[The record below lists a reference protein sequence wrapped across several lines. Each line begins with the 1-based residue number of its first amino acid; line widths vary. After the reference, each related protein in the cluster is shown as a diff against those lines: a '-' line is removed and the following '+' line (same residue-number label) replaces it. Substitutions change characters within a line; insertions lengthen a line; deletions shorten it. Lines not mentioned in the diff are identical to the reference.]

1 MKTNKIN
8 IYGHMETKNVIL
20 DFSQTDFSD
29 AKVCDEN
36 SLIHQSKMED
46 FKVIADRHIANAI
59 KEFNLY
65 NSGVI
70 EAKYEHNTISIF
82 ANRGA
87 GKTTFLLSALDRM
100 GQWYPD
106 QILCLKHIDPSKV
119 EKGENT
125 FVDIIARIQEQVN
138 LVMERKQ
145 RAFCLDENSRDQ
157 IKSVERSYKKLM
169 NGIAFMDGIGKTEKY
184 DDWDDAEFAAMQ
196 GMEKAISSINIDEA
210 FQEYVFKA
218 LRFID
223 KKCFVVSFDDI
234 DTDFNKGYQILE
246 VIRKYLT
253 TPLIMTILTG
263 DLELYGKLVR
273 KASWD
278 CFSPTFLKKES
289 EFANRNKMEF
299 STMIDQLENQYLVK
313 ILKPENRIQLSSIK
327 EYLSEPG
334 FQLFVKFDKSDEQ
347 GFSLESCYTKL
358 LKEIGAYKEKSKLDD
373 ELRQFMLGLSLRIQ
387 IRLLTQIRDLELM
400 KSGNHDEHKLATGI
414 LSVFWNDINQ
424 KANNAKALTMSSPVY
439 TIEMLKFLKFTNSME
454 VGATFLPETT
464 DEILNKALF
473 AVGTKYNEQV
483 KSHNH
488 LVFDYWIR
496 ISLIALLT
504 DKIWQKDRDSLG
516 ELLGYAQLITDAGLA
531 KSLCMMQAF
540 YYSIGP
546 NMPQLPGQLFLEEE
560 PFVRSDFRNI
570 LSMLPAFGI
579 EDAQKNKVAYLSV
592 FKIIAVISDLL
603 RVEANEEDTELKGII
618 TQILKMGQYRNYT
631 VPKMGPWNQGGRQP
645 GQKEM
650 TQETSDP
657 FMFDEDEK
665 MNEVATMAFV
675 KKIRKWKNKEVS
687 VSCQSLNRIFVR
699 FYHTLVSLDNQSSI
713 YPLAERF
720 NRMILAL
727 LNSTLVEACMDNGVT
742 DVELNV
748 ISDIEQTFIY
758 NITQYNELKSSDK
771 QNFSFFNWLKDC
783 PLLTVYI
790 DPYIVSYIEGGPI
803 AVYKEKHYIRLHHK
817 MKEKNYREYN
827 RQKLIGEEEKLN
839 NAIDDVRRLA
849 KYRRLFSQ
857 REHLERLQMSTSSLS
872 ETQSINEHLKILNN
886 EMEDAQK
893 RLTTVSLY
901 DIHVSVESSL
911 DELNDALHSLLVYS
925 FDNSG
930 AIKKLERQISMIDD
944 AIGSFGLQNDY
955 REILQKINKRSE
967 KTSAFLY
974 LLKTY
979 PIVRR

>member
-1 MKTNKIN
+1 
-8 IYGHMETKNVIL
+8 METKNVLL

-36 SLIHQSKMED
+36 SLIHQSKLED
-46 FKVIADRHIANAI
+46 FKVIADRHIASA
-59 KEFNLY
+59 KSEFSLRE
-65 NSGVI
+65 SGVM

-100 GQWYPD
+100 GKWYPD
-106 QILCLKHIDPSKV
+106 EILCLKLIDPSKV

-125 FVDIIARIQEQVN
+125 FIDIIARIQEQVN
-138 LVMERKQ
+138 IVMERKQ
-145 RAFCLDENSRDQ
+145 KTLCLDENCRDQ
-157 IKSVERSYKKLM
+157 KKSVERSYKKLM
-169 NGIAFMDGIGKTEKY
+169 DGIAFLDGIGKTEKY

-196 GMEKAISSINIDEA
+196 GMEKAISSINIDEV
-210 FQEYVFKA
+210 FQDYVFKA
-218 LRFID
+218 LRFIN
-223 KKCFVVSFDDI
+223 KRCFVVSFDDI

-278 CFSPTFLKKES
+278 CFSSNFLKKEC
-289 EFANRNKMEF
+289 EFANRNKIEF

-327 EYLSEPG
+327 EYLSESG
-334 FQLFVKFDKSDEQ
+334 FHLFVKFDKSDEQ
-347 GFSLESCYTKL
+347 RFSLESCYTQL
-358 LKEIGAYKEKSKLDD
+358 LKEIGAYKERSKLDD
-373 ELRQFMLGLSLRIQ
+373 ELREFMLGLSLRIQ
-387 IRLLTQIRDLELM
+387 IRLLTQIRDLGLM
-400 KSGNHDEHKLATGI
+400 KGGNHDKHKENKLATGI

-483 KSHNH
+483 KIHNH

-504 DKIWQKDRDSLG
+504 DRIWQKDRDSLG
-516 ELLGYAQLITDAGLA
+516 ELLGYAQLLTDAGLA
-531 KSLCMMQAF
+531 KSLCLMKAF

-560 PFVRSDFRNI
+560 PFVRSNFRNI

-603 RVEANEEDTELKGII
+603 RVEANEEEEETELKGII
-618 TQILKMGQYRNYT
+618 AQILKMGQYRNYT
-631 VPKMGPWNQGGRQP
+631 VPKMGPWFQGGRLP

-650 TQETSDP
+650 VQEMSDP

-665 MNEVATMAFV
+665 MNEVDTMVYV
-675 KKIRKWKNKEVS
+675 KKIRKWKNREVN

-699 FYHTLVSLDNQSSI
+699 FYHTLISLDNQNSI

-720 NRMILAL
+720 SRMILAL
-727 LNSTLVEACMDNGVT
+727 LNSTLVEACMDNGMT
-742 DVELNV
+742 DVEMNV

-758 NITQYNELKSSDK
+758 NYTRYSELKPSEK
-771 QNFSFFNWLKDC
+771 QNFSFFNWMKEC
-783 PLLTVYI
+783 PLLTVFIDPFIASYI
-790 DPYIVSYIEGGPI
+790 DGGIVVSTIM
-803 AVYKEKHYIRLHHK
+803 KDREKQYIRLHHRV
-817 MKEKNYREYN
+817 KERDYREKN
-827 RQKLIGEEEKLN
+827 RQKLAGEEEKLN
-839 NAIDDVRRLA
+839 NAIEDVRRLIR
-849 KYRRLFSQ
+849 YRHLFTQ
-857 REHLERLQMSTSSLS
+857 RDRLERMQMSASGIS
-872 ETQSINEHLKILNN
+872 ETQNIFKHLNTLTSEI
-886 EMEDAQK
+886 EEAQK
-893 RLTTVSLY
+893 KLTSVSLY
-901 DIHVSVESSL
+901 EIHVSAESGL
-911 DELNDALHSLLVYS
+911 EELNNALHSLLVYS
-925 FDNSG
+925 FENNI
-930 AIKKLERQISMIDD
+930 AVKKIERQISMIDD
-944 AIGSFGLQNDY
+944 AIGSFGLRNDY
-955 REILQKINKRSE
+955 QNVLQKVNNKSE

-974 LLKTY
+974 LMKTY
-979 PIVRR
+979 PIVKE